1 MSRCVIYCLAA
12 LTILALIASSAF
24 ASAPESGGEGG
35 LNPLAPAEWR
45 GDLAIWTAVVFL
57 CLLAVLWKA
66 AWKPIAE
73 GLDKREHN
81 IADQIAQAEAAHQ
94 KARDLL
100 AEHERKLAAAQDEVR
115 VILDQGRRDA
125 ESAGHELI
133 DKAKAEAKTEYD
145 RAAKQID
152 AAAAA
157 AVKELAGL
165 SANMAV
171 ELAGKIVL
179 AQIKPGDH
187 ARLIEQTVAGFVNTK
202 DDVSRN

>member
-1 MSRCVIYCLAA
+1 MFRCVIYCVAA
-12 LTILALIASSAF
+12 AAIVALIASSAW
-24 ASAPESGGEGG
+24 ASAAAPGGEGG

-73 GLDKREHN
+73 GLDKREQN
-81 IADQIAQAEAAHQ
+81 IADQIAQAEAANQ

-100 AEHERKLAAAQDEVR
+100 AEHERKLTAAQGEVR
-115 VILDQGRRDA
+115 AILDQGRRDA
-125 ESAGHELI
+125 ETAGRELI
-133 DKAKAEAKTEYD
+133 DKAKAEAKTEFD

-152 AAAAA
+152 AAASAA
-157 AVKELAGL
+157 IKELSGL

-171 ELAGKIVL
+171 ELAGKIVR
-179 AQIKPGDH
+179 AQLKPGDH
-187 ARLIEQTVAGFVNTK
+187 ARLIDQAVAGFVNAK
-202 DDVSRN
+202 DSVSRN